1 MNVQWTDLVLLT
13 FISQSLYHI
22 DKILRWFWIKFEAVS
37 GFEWRA
43 RSALSSAKS
52 PVVVWTV
59 IYWSE
64 MNRLNSSGAATT
76 PSGMLAQIGNILDM
90 ADPERTEK

>member
-1 MNVQWTDLVLLT
+1 LVSLT
-13 FISQSLYHI
+13 FIPQSLYHI

-37 GFEWRA
+37 GFELKA

-59 IYWSE
+59 VGWSE
-64 MNRLNSSGAATT
+64 MNMLNSSGAATAPWGT
-76 PSGMLAQIGNILDM
+76 PAQIGKILDM
-90 ADPERTEK
+90 ADPERTEKCLFRR